1 MLLGQSKSRQ
11 LLVIEECR
19 GGGGVLLPTGD
30 NSKETILKGYLM
42 ISPNPNCDNRD
53 KGKVNGTMSG
63 CLLILLFWFGVVP
76 GIIYY
81 LWARK
86 KGLACPKVRITHCIF
101 IALLLSAGVLFSIK
115 QSGIDEYGYVSNLN
129 DISAIK
135 EEKLFSSKLST
146 EGDLFFYRTGYLSNF
161 ALYIIGKFS
170 SDTISKIISN
180 HCLVDLPKPLFNYED
195 YFPISTFSW
204 PLNHIPN
211 DIANYSYERSLI
223 IIFLS

>member
-1 MLLGQSKSRQ
+1 
-11 LLVIEECR
+11 
-19 GGGGVLLPTGD
+19 
-30 NSKETILKGYLM
+30 M
-42 ISPNPNCDNRD
+42 ISSNPNCDNRD

-86 KGLACPKVRITHCIF
+86 KGLACPKVRITLYIF
-101 IALLLSAGVLFSIK
+101 IALLLSAGVLFSII
-115 QSGIDEYGYVSNLN
+115 QSSIDEYGYVSDLN

-146 EGDLFFYRTGYLSNF
+146 EGDLFFYRTGYLSDF

-180 HCLVDLPKPLFNYED
+180 HCLVDLPKPLCDYED

-211 DIANYSYERSLI
+211 DIAKKLQLRKKSHYYLSDLDDNAIWFKYSKNKYYVEIILLGKGGYFI
-223 IIFLS
+223 IIVTHNTRH